1 MSLTKQVALF
11 SVGTDAFYS
20 PEEQYI
26 HNRLLKLYKLRNKPK
41 PTQKKKRWQ
50 KKRPETPK
58 WKLSS
63 INRVIKKEKAK
74 LSNLLDI
81 RLESHEPRQLNPE
94 AINDK
99 NVVTLFESALTRAL
113 GIKTN
118 ELTKDI
124 MIVNVF
130 FFQVFEN
137 LVRDGF
143 VFEGEKYRFLTASA
157 GQIRTKRAVFIK
169 ESAWSKIAMRMMC
182 GLTIDKINEQ
192 GGINPNKYLAYLAL
206 NSSATD
212 PWPEF
217 DIDKAIVVDDFE
229 SPVHGE
235 VDYIDDVTYEIQRKV
250 MDVDICHTD
259 GMGLM
264 LDGPTRMCRMPWVKG
279 LMVQFPFDE
288 FIKEYCSDGDCTVYD
303 IYGTPHKII
312 AEGIR
317 YIFTKSQFKL
327 AKYYTDWNE
336 YKYYFKLYNCEACYC
351 NMEEAEK
358 PLARINYQML
368 QTLSDFT
375 DDEIQKLIARTVDE
389 IDNVAVD
396 YQLTMRLLGA
406 DDLNTNKNWFQK
418 SLTVYPE
425 LFRDQYCRDILKETK
440 KSLVKQAKAGR
451 LRVNGIY
458 RFVCPDLVAF
468 SQWLFL
474 GEMRPNGLLDDGEV
488 YVGDIEGGKELACL
502 RSPHLYREWA
512 IRKNKRTDE
521 LDRWLGGTKCVYIS
535 TKDNIS
541 RILQLDCDGDTLL
554 VLQDKLLIEAA
565 KRNMKDIVPLYYVM
579 KKAKGGLI
587 DNQDLYDGM
596 TKAFV
601 TGNIGPISNNIT
613 KVFNSGH
620 IIGEQ
625 ELKAVKWLV
634 MENNYVIDAAKTLY
648 VPIRPDYADQI
659 IKSYTRAKPPNFFI
673 YAKDKLPSQVEP
685 SNQSTMNRI
694 AASIPSSRLK
704 FNKNIGKFDYRMLM
718 NLSCG
723 FTVSQE
729 SQVVKSYEYWNNR
742 QYLFNEQNEHV
753 SDEDLYKYHQ
763 IKARILEENLEQSVD
778 YIVNTLVAYLYT
790 TKTTSAKKTLWACFG
805 EEMYSNLIKNL
816 EGKGKICPECGK
828 RFGPVNGKQV
838 YCGEACYQSAK
849 KRRDKIRQ

>member
-1 MSLTKQVALF
+1 MSLTKQVALY
-11 SVGTDAFYS
+11 SMDTSAFYS

-50 KKRPETPK
+50 KKKPETPK

-94 AINDK
+94 TINDK

-113 GIKTN
+113 GVKTN

-143 VFEGEKYRFLTASA
+143 MFEGEKYRFLTASA

-327 AKYYTDWNE
+327 AKYFTDWNE

-418 SLTVYPE
+418 SLAVYPE

-474 GEMRPNGLLDDGEV
+474 GEMRPKGLLDDGEV

-587 DNQDLYDGM
+587 DNQALYDGM

-634 MENNYVIDAAKTLY
+634 MENNYVIK
-648 VPIRPDYADQI
+648 
-659 IKSYTRAKPPNFFI
+659 
-673 YAKDKLPSQVEP
+673 
-685 SNQSTMNRI
+685 
-694 AASIPSSRLK
+694 
-704 FNKNIGKFDYRMLM
+704 
-718 NLSCG
+718 
-723 FTVSQE
+723 
-729 SQVVKSYEYWNNR
+729 
-742 QYLFNEQNEHV
+742 
-753 SDEDLYKYHQ
+753 
-763 IKARILEENLEQSVD
+763 
-778 YIVNTLVAYLYT
+778 
-790 TKTTSAKKTLWACFG
+790 
-805 EEMYSNLIKNL
+805 
-816 EGKGKICPECGK
+816 
-828 RFGPVNGKQV
+828 
-838 YCGEACYQSAK
+838 
-849 KRRDKIRQ
+849 

>member
-1 MSLTKQVALF
+1 M
-11 SVGTDAFYS
+11 
-20 PEEQYI
+20 
-26 HNRLLKLYKLRNKPK
+26 
-41 PTQKKKRWQ
+41 
-50 KKRPETPK
+50 
-58 WKLSS
+58 
-63 INRVIKKEKAK
+63 
-74 LSNLLDI
+74 SNLLDI

-157 GQIRTKRAVFIK
+157 GQIRTKRSVFIK
-169 ESAWSKIAMRMMC
+169 ESAWNKIAMRMMC

-279 LMVQFPFDE
+279 LMVQFSFDE
-288 FIKEYCSDGDCTVYD
+288 FIKEYCPDDDCTVYD

-327 AKYYTDWNE
+327 AKYYADWNE

-406 DDLNTNKNWFQK
+406 DDLNINKNWFQK
-418 SLTVYPE
+418 SLAVYPE
-425 LFRDQYCRDILKETK
+425 LFRDQYCRDVLKETK

-474 GEMRPNGLLDDGEV
+474 GEMRPRGLLENGEV

-512 IRKNKRTDE
+512 IRKNKRTEE

-587 DNQDLYDGM
+587 DNQTLYDGM

-634 MENNYVIDAAKTLY
+634 MENNYVIEFSHL
-648 VPIRPDYADQI
+648 IR
-659 IKSYTRAKPPNFFI
+659 
-673 YAKDKLPSQVEP
+673 
-685 SNQSTMNRI
+685 
-694 AASIPSSRLK
+694 
-704 FNKNIGKFDYRMLM
+704 
-718 NLSCG
+718 
-723 FTVSQE
+723 
-729 SQVVKSYEYWNNR
+729 
-742 QYLFNEQNEHV
+742 
-753 SDEDLYKYHQ
+753 
-763 IKARILEENLEQSVD
+763 
-778 YIVNTLVAYLYT
+778 
-790 TKTTSAKKTLWACFG
+790 
-805 EEMYSNLIKNL
+805 
-816 EGKGKICPECGK
+816 
-828 RFGPVNGKQV
+828 
-838 YCGEACYQSAK
+838 
-849 KRRDKIRQ
+849 

>member
-50 KKRPETPK
+50 KKKSETPK

-81 RLESHEPRQLNPE
+81 RLESHEPRQLNSE

-143 VFEGEKYRFLTASA
+143 MFEGEKYRFLTASA

-169 ESAWSKIAMRMMC
+169 ESAWNKIAMRMMC

-192 GGINPNKYLAYLAL
+192 GGINPNKLCSYLAL

-264 LDGPTRMCRMPWVKG
+264 NSGTTRMARLVWVKG
-279 LMVQFPFDE
+279 LMVQFPFRE
-288 FIKEYCSDGDCTVYD
+288 FIKEYCPGGECVVYD
-303 IYGTPHKII
+303 IYGDPHKII
-312 AEGIR
+312 EEDIQ

-327 AKYYTDWNE
+327 AKYYANWDE

-406 DDLNTNKNWFQK
+406 DDLNINKNWFQK
-418 SLTVYPE
+418 SLAVYPE

-458 RFVCPDLVAF
+458 RFAAIDPYAF
-468 SQWLFL
+468 CQYLFL
-474 GEMRPNGLLDDGEV
+474 GEIRPKGLLENGEV
-488 YVGDIEGGKELACL
+488 YVGDIEDGKELACL
-502 RSPHLYREWA
+502 RSPHLYREWP

-521 LDRWLGGTKCVYIS
+521 LDRWLGSTKCVYVSCHDLI
-535 TKDNIS
+535 TKIVQADF
-541 RILQLDCDGDTLL
+541 DGDCLL
-554 VLQDKLLIEAA
+554 VVQDKLLVNIA
-565 KRNMKDIVPLYYVM
+565 KRNMEGIVPLAY
-579 KKAKGGLI
+579 KLEKSKGGLI
-587 DNQDLYDGM
+587 SNQALYEGM
-596 TKAFV
+596 VAAYTG
-601 TGNIGPISNNIT
+601 GNIGIVSNQISRVWNLNKIGQEEIDTVKRLCYINN
-613 KVFNSGH
+613 
-620 IIGEQ
+620 Q
-625 ELKAVKWLV
+625 
-634 MENNYVIDAAKTLY
+634 VIDFAKTGWKAPMPKE
-648 VPIRPDYADQI
+648 VEKVVNDH
-659 IKSYTRAKPPNFFI
+659 IKGLLPNFFI

-685 SNQSTMNRI
+685 PNQSTMNRI

-718 NLSCG
+718 NLGCG

-763 IKARILEENLEQSVD
+763 IKARILEENSKQSVD

-790 TKTTSAKKTLWACFG
+790 TKITSAKKTLWACFG

-828 RFGPVNGKQV
+828 RFAPVNGKQV